1 MEHLNIEVSH
11 VLSAEQLEQ
20 ISEQVVQTVSVA
32 IQKAR
37 KDVDLDNDML
47 TSKSA
52 VCSWLGCSPN
62 YLEELLADPNFP
74 RGKKLSE
81 RKEIFFKSDIKEYL
95 KQK

>member
-52 VCSWLGCSPN
+52 VCSWLGCSP

>member
-11 VLSAEQLEQ
+11 VLSDEQLNQ
-20 ISEQVVQTVSVA
+20 IGDQVTTVLIDA

-37 KDVDLDNDML
+37 KDVELDNDML

-52 VCSWLGCSPN
+52 VCTWLGCSPN
-62 YLEELLADPNFP
+62 YLEELLADTSFP

-81 RKEIFFKSDIKEYL
+81 RKEVFFKSDIKEYL